1 VNELEK
7 HKRAFE
13 LFCRGL
19 HKRQIAQALGVS
31 VGTVTYW
38 ASAECKCSCGF
49 HNWSERKELAQFETE
64 DCDDLSSELESA
76 ESAVVSA
83 DLVEFRGLLGLML
96 TTLKQQIENGDIKP
110 RTWTDLLETLKLMEK
125 FKEFLPDNKRSPEVH
140 LSKQTDVKIKD
151 FSPAELDRFA
161 DLFLKRH
168 VVGGAVPHGAEL
180 ESKEAIDISESD
192 NIDSMLEELTK
203 LGS

>member
-1 VNELEK
+1 
-7 HKRAFE
+7 
-13 LFCRGL
+13 
-19 HKRQIAQALGVS
+19 
-31 VGTVTYW
+31 
-38 ASAECKCSCGF
+38 
-49 HNWSERKELAQFETE
+49 
-64 DCDDLSSELESA
+64 
-76 ESAVVSA
+76 
-83 DLVEFRGLLGLML
+83 ML
-96 TTLKQQIENGDIKP
+96 ITLKQQIENGDIKP

-168 VVGGAVPHGAEL
+168 VVGGVVPHGAEL